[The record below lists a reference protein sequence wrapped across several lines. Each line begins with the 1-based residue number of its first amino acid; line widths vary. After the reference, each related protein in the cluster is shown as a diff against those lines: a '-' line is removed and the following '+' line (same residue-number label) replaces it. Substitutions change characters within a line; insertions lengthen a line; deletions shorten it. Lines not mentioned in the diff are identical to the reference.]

1 MTDLKTPTSHKS
13 FGEYIPVNPRDAE
26 NVLSPG
32 FTCGGRH
39 GGWCGRDSENTTGAP
54 DHSPPVSV
62 QSSGGYPF
70 GKVIGNSYVKT

>member
-39 GGWCGRDSENTTGAP
+39 GG
-54 DHSPPVSV
+54 
-62 QSSGGYPF
+62 
-70 GKVIGNSYVKT
+70 